1 MNQRPE
7 QFRCRHI
14 FTDGRRCGSA
24 SLRAENFCF
33 YHDTTRRPAPRS
45 KATALAPFANPA
57 DDFQIAMPEDRHA
70 VQHAIGEI
78 LRRVAANQLDSRRAA
93 LLLYGLQI
101 ASSNLPR
108 ADKTAKD
115 PKTNAAD
122 LIDEVVADPE
132 LGPIAPI
139 GPPLAV
145 DRELNTI
152 QKLLL
157 RREVDRREIAE
168 QKLAI
173 VLEAFPDAASALP
186 KGPIAPATA
195 NFFYDEKGD
204 FQWKPEVYNLPSAT

>member
-45 KATALAPFANPA
+45 KATALALG

-108 ADKTAKD
+108 ADKAAKD
-115 PKTNAAD
+115 SKTNAAD
-122 LIDEVVADPE
+122 LVDEVVADPE

-139 GPPLAV
+139 GQPLAA
-145 DRELNTI
+145 DRELNSI
-152 QKLLL
+152 QQLLL

-195 NFFYDEKGD
+195 NFFYDEQGN